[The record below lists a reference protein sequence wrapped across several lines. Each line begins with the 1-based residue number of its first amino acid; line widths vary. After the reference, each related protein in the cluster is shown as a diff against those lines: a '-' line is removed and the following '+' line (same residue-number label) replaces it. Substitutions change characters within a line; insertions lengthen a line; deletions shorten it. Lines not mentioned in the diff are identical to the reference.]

1 VPVCSPVS
9 SHYDALAKARLTEHC
24 EVLHLGA
31 DTIDEVDDKAR
42 FVRTAR
48 RLGLTVPE
56 THRITDPGQVAA
68 FAFGDPGRY
77 VLKSIAYDPIRR
89 LDLTRLPRA
98 TAEQTEQF
106 AGSLPISERNPWILQ
121 AFVEGPE
128 YCTHSVVHDGR
139 LTLHCCCASSAF
151 QLNYAPLQI
160 PEIEAWVRQFAAE
173 LRLTGQLS
181 FDFIRGPDGRY
192 YAIECNPRTH
202 SAVSMFYDHP
212 GVARAYL
219 NPDGPTLSPLP
230 DSRPTYWLYH
240 ELWRL
245 LSDPRRAR
253 VTAGRIVR
261 GKEAIFDWSDP
272 LPFLAVHHLQ
282 IPALLVDSLR
292 HRRPWHRIDFN
303 IGKLV
308 APAGD

>member
-1 VPVCSPVS
+1 
-9 SHYDALAKARLTEHC
+9 
-24 EVLHLGA
+24 VLHLGA
-31 DTIDEVDDKAR
+31 DTIDEVDDKSR
-42 FVRTAR
+42 FAHTAR
-48 RLGLTVPE
+48 QLGLTVPE
-56 THRITDPGQVAA
+56 THRITDPGQVSA
-68 FAFGDPGRY
+68 FAFGDQGRY

-98 TAEQTEQF
+98 TAQQTEQF

-151 QLNYAPLQI
+151 QLNYAPLEI

-219 NPDGPTLSPLP
+219 NPDGPTLAPLP

-245 LSDPRRAR
+245 VTKPDRRR
-253 VTAGRIVR
+253 RISVIAQ
-261 GKEAIFDWSDP
+261 GTDAIFARWDP
-272 LPFLAVHHLQ
+272 FPFFAVHHLQ
-282 IPALLVDSLR
+282 IPSLLVQNLFRQRGWS
-292 HRRPWHRIDFN
+292 RIDFN

-308 APAGD
+308 EPGGD